1 MTLANDA
8 IVTRTVT
15 RSRASNA
22 TKSNAPTA
30 HMRSDEML
38 TCMLASQPKACTAAH
53 CTAKWKLAPDKT
65 NAQIRFLAL
74 QATLPHRP

>member
-15 RSRASNA
+15 RSRANNA
-22 TKSNAPTA
+22 TTA

-53 CTAKWKLAPDKT
+53 CTAKWKLPPDKT